1 MMSVYRLP
9 HGQYGYSGHTIN
21 LPQDVSTFVNSL
33 PRLPSDLDIIIV
45 RKEDSVHT
53 HRDFLV
59 RRLKVLTALQWLITN
74 NIYFTNITVN
84 SNNVSALPEDQVL
97 SSLPTLSV
105 SNDTDI
111 SVDQNVS
118 SASPEDPHNSQLS

>member
-9 HGQYGYSGHTIN
+9 HGQYGYSGHIIN

-33 PRLPSDLDIIIV
+33 PRLPSDLDIIVV

-84 SNNVSALPEDQVL
+84 SDNVSALPEDQVL

-118 SASPEDPHNSQLS
+118 SAAPEDPHNSQLS

>member
-9 HGQYGYSGHTIN
+9 HGQYGYSGHIVN

-84 SNNVSALPEDQVL
+84 SDNVSALPEDQVL

-111 SVDQNVS
+111 SVDRNVS
-118 SASPEDPHNSQLS
+118 SAAPEDPHNSQLS

>member
-9 HGQYGYSGHTIN
+9 HGQYGYSGHIIN

-59 RRLKVLTALQWLITN
+59 RRLKVLTAIQWLITN

-118 SASPEDPHNSQLS
+118 SAAPEDPHNSQLS

>member
-9 HGQYGYSGHTIN
+9 HGQYGYSGHIIN

-59 RRLKVLTALQWLITN
+59 RQLKVLTAIQWLITN

-118 SASPEDPHNSQLS
+118 SAAPEDPHNSQLS